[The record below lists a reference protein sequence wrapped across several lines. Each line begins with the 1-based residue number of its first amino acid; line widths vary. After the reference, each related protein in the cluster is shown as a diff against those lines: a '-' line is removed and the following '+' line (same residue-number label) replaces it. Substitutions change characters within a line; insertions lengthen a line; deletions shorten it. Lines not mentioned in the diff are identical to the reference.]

1 MVHHSEQ
8 IISCA
13 AGLLSTTRF
22 ARSGTFGTVFKRT
35 LRGRVARSSHLVAI
49 NDELLQ
55 LMAEHAL
62 HDVHAVRLCYLH
74 NTLDEVVASARSHGV
89 QAS

>member
-1 MVHHSEQ
+1 MGS
-8 IISCA
+8 A
-13 AGLLSTTRF
+13 AGFCSEDRLCPTLDTWHGLWLDPTTK
-22 ARSGTFGTVFKRT
+22 ARCSY
-35 LRGRVARSSHLVAI
+35 LVAV
-49 NDELLQ
+49 DDKLLQ